1 MKSALLIFLLLIS
14 LLSFS
19 AQNTTDSLAIN
30 LNRLIY
36 AKIDYEKFKSFAESN
51 PSCHSDTRDS
61 SYKKY
66 INQVNKIKSRPE
78 VYLRYINAAVR
89 KPELG
94 EELMFYNH
102 INTTMPFDIGR
113 AHV

>member
-1 MKSALLIFLLLIS
+1 MKSELSIFLLLIS
-14 LLSFS
+14 LQSFS
-19 AQNTTDSLAIN
+19 QKNTTDSIARD

-51 PSCHSDTRDS
+51 PSRHSDTRDS

-66 INQVNKIKSRPE
+66 INQVNKIKRHPK
-78 VYLRYINAAVR
+78 VYLTYINAAIR
-89 KPELG
+89 KPELA

-102 INTTMPFDIGR
+102 INLSLI
-113 AHV
+113 HI